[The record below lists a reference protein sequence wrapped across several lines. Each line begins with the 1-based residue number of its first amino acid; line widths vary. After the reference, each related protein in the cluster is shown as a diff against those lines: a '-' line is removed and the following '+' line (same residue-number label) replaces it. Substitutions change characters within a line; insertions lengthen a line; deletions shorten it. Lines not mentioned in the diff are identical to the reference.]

1 MHPVAP
7 EEIKE
12 VVHKMKPKTSCG
24 FDNIQMKIIKEIID
38 NIKTPLTH
46 IFNQSF
52 VTGIVPKQMKIAKV
66 VSIFKSGKKNLFSNY
81 RPISLLPTLSKILE
95 KIVCNRL
102 MLFINKYDILYK
114 HQYGFRKKH
123 STIHPIIHLLNHRAE
138 NNDKSSKEKTLSI
151 FLDLSKA
158 FDTLPHTTILHK
170 LEHYGIRGTANM
182 WFESYLTDRQQFMI
196 INSAKSIKQHVK
208 YRVPQGSILGP
219 ILFILYVNDLHI
231 MHLNLIYSPSRMT

>member
-66 VSIFKSGKKNLFSNY
+66 VPIFKSGKKIYLA
-81 RPISLLPTLSKILE
+81 
-95 KIVCNRL
+95 
-102 MLFINKYDILYK
+102 
-114 HQYGFRKKH
+114 
-123 STIHPIIHLLNHRAE
+123 IIAQLVYYQHFL
-138 NNDKSSKEKTLSI
+138 KS
-151 FLDLSKA
+151 
-158 FDTLPHTTILHK
+158 
-170 LEHYGIRGTANM
+170 
-182 WFESYLTDRQQFMI
+182 
-196 INSAKSIKQHVK
+196 
-208 YRVPQGSILGP
+208 
-219 ILFILYVNDLHI
+219 
-231 MHLNLIYSPSRMT
+231 